1 MSRLAIILAALHLA
15 NPQLSKPV
23 QRNLAHAISIEAER
37 AHIDPLLMISVFW
50 HESGVR
56 AGAVSKDGEDYGLG
70 QIRARYIGACR
81 KDADPVNHP
90 SQACLAVK
98 SSLLNPNYNVRTTAQ
113 VIAKW
118 RTTCREA
125 TGTKALAHR
134 WLSGYAGESRPPLT
148 LCGQQKQGGRWRGLP
163 QSSRVRSILSRY
175 KRLLRLR

>member
-23 QRNLAHAISIEAER
+23 QRNLAHVIAVEADR
-37 AHIDPLLMISVFW
+37 AHVDPLIMIAVFW

-56 AGAVSKDGEDYGLG
+56 SGAVSADGEDYGLG

-81 KDADPVNHP
+81 NDTDPVNHP

-98 SSLLNPNYNVRTTAQ
+98 ANLLNPNYNVRVTAE

-118 RTTCREA
+118 RTTCRTA
-125 TGTKALAHR
+125 TGAKALAHR
-134 WLSGYAGESRPPLT
+134 WLAGYAGESRPPQT
-148 LCGQQKQGGRWRGLP
+148 LCGQRKVGGRWRDLP